1 MLIVNNLGM
10 RFGSKILFKDVSVQ
24 FAPGGRYGLVG
35 SNGCGKTTFLKILT
49 TEIPSEGG
57 EVVVAHDGHVSTLR
71 QDHFTFDNETII
83 DTVLI
88 GDRLLWE
95 SLTKKETLLAKQH
108 FDDKDHEQLAS
119 LEEMIGRRDGYA
131 AKSQAGKLLEGL
143 GIQGKYHL
151 DPLKTLSGGYKLR
164 VLLAQV
170 LFSKPEILLLDE
182 PTNHLDIFSIKWL
195 EDYLISFRGILIV
208 SSHDREFLNK
218 VCTHIADV
226 DYGTIKIYKGSY
238 EHFKEMKKQEREQ
251 SEFRLQNQEKRK
263 EQIQGFVDRFRAKA
277 SKARQAQSK
286 MRLIEKLEDEMEA
299 NDLIPSSRMYPHL
312 NFEVCRPSGIVPL
325 AVQGI
330 SKTFGNKLVLKDV
343 SFELARG
350 DKLAIIG
357 PNGIGKSTLLKT
369 LTNNLIQDSGTF
381 KWGYESHVAYFP
393 QDPSLESE
401 GDKTLLDWLGQFDSD
416 CPQQKL
422 REILAKVL
430 FSGDDVNKRVDV
442 LSGGESSR
450 LVLAKM
456 MLLKHNVLIFDEPTN
471 HLDMEAIEE
480 LTKALQN
487 YQGTLL
493 FVSHNAY
500 FVTAI
505 ATRVIEITLEGIK
518 DFQGTYPE
526 YVALRELDYLSSAVS
541 LKQRFSKQFDT
552 SGHENGIQG
561 TPVNGDGKST
571 LSYEDRKQMR
581 NRKSQLKQSIDKLEK
596 QCHNLEQKVAKMD
609 QLFAAEGFYNTTSVD
624 KQQEFL
630 LEKLQIEKQL
640 QETLE
645 KWEEQSLALQELG
658 IE

>member
-10 RFGSKILFKDVSVQ
+10 RFGSRTLFKDVSLQ

-35 SNGCGKTTFLKILT
+35 SNGCGKTTFLKILMK
-49 TEIPSEGG
+49 ELPAEVG
-57 EVVVAHDGHVSTLR
+57 EVVVANEGRVGTLR
-71 QDHFTFDNETII
+71 QDQFTFDEETILH
-83 DTVLI
+83 TVMM
-88 GDRLLWE
+88 GDSVLWKALTQKE
-95 SLTKKETLLAKQH
+95 SLLTKQH
-108 FDDKDHEQLAS
+108 LDGKDHEQIAE
-119 LEEMIGRRDGYA
+119 LEEQIAGQDGYA

-195 EDYLISFRGILIV
+195 EEYLASFRGILVV

-218 VCTHIADV
+218 VCTHIVDV

-251 SEFRLQNQEKRK
+251 AEFRLQNQEKRK
-263 EQIQGFVDRFRAKA
+263 DQLQGFIDRFRAKA

-286 MRLIEKLEDEMEA
+286 MRLVEKLETEMEA
-299 NDLIPSSRMYPHL
+299 HDLSPSSRMYPHL
-312 NFEVCRPSGIVPL
+312 DFSICRPSGVVPL
-325 AVQGI
+325 SVQGI
-330 SKTFGNKLVLKDV
+330 SKTFGDKVVLKDV

-350 DKLAIIG
+350 DRLAIIG
-357 PNGIGKSTLLKT
+357 PNGIGKSTLLKV
-369 LTNNLIQDSGTF
+369 LTSNLVQDSGEF
-381 KWGYESHVAYFP
+381 KWGYETHAAYFP
-393 QDPSLESE
+393 QDPGFESE
-401 GDKTLLDWLGQFDSD
+401 GAKSLIDWLGQFDVD

-430 FSGDDVNKRVDV
+430 FSGDDVNKRLDV
-442 LSGGESSR
+442 LSGGECSR
-450 LVLAKM
+450 LMLAKM
-456 MLLKHNVLIFDEPTN
+456 MLLKQNVLIFDEPTN

-480 LTKALQN
+480 LTRALQN
-487 YQGTLL
+487 YEGTLL

-518 DFQGTYPE
+518 DFRGSYPE
-526 YVALRELDYLSSAVS
+526 YVAFRELDYLSSAVS
-541 LKQRFSKQFDT
+541 LRQRFSKQFDA
-552 SGHENGIQG
+552 SAQPLSSEGDSAEA
-561 TPVNGDGKST
+561 DGKT
-571 LSYEDRKQMR
+571 ALSYEDRKQMR
-581 NRKSQLKQSIDKLEK
+581 NRKSQLKQSIDKLE
-596 QCHNLEQKVAKMD
+596 QLCHELEQKAAKMD
-609 QLFAAEGFYNTTSVD
+609 RMFAEEGFYTNTSLE
-624 KQQEFL
+624 KQQEFV

-640 QETLE
+640 QETFE
-645 KWEEQSLALQELG
+645 KWEEQSLALQEL
-658 IE
+658 E